1 MKALKIPA
9 VPIARILPFP
19 HNGPMKRTRGKGSV
33 FQRGR
38 IWWISFSREGKTYR
52 ESAECTDKGTALR
65 KLKARLRQVDTGIYG
80 MEGERTV
87 ADLMEQVFADYELNN
102 KRSLRD
108 IQIRWKLHL
117 KPVLGHWRSAR
128 ITTDSLR
135 EYALWRRE
143 EGAANATIN
152 REFALLKR
160 AFSLAG
166 LVLRIPRL
174 EERNVRK
181 GFVDEGQAARLAVE
195 CAKIGLWMRA
205 LFAVL
210 FDCGFRIGEALNLHV
225 GQIDLTARTIRLNP
239 GETKSGRG
247 REAPMTSATFE
258 LIRACCAGK
267 ARQEF
272 VFTRGDGSRVL
283 NFRKT
288 WTHITKA
295 AGMPDLLVHDIR
307 RSAARRMIARG
318 ISQHVAMAISGHRTI
333 HVFQRYAI
341 ISHDDLRD
349 AARKLEAGSYTIDTQ
364 FKDVSEQKPGN
375 TLN

>member
-1 MKALKIPA
+1 
-9 VPIARILPFP
+9 
-19 HNGPMKRTRGKGSV
+19 
-33 FQRGR
+33 
-38 IWWISFSREGKTYR
+38 
-52 ESAECTDKGTALR
+52 
-65 KLKARLRQVDTGIYG
+65 
-80 MEGERTV
+80 
-87 ADLMEQVFADYELNN
+87 
-102 KRSLRD
+102 
-108 IQIRWKLHL
+108 
-117 KPVLGHWRSAR
+117 
-128 ITTDSLR
+128 
-135 EYALWRRE
+135 
-143 EGAANATIN
+143 
-152 REFALLKR
+152 
-160 AFSLAG
+160 
-166 LVLRIPRL
+166 
-174 EERNVRK
+174 
-181 GFVDEGQAARLAVE
+181 
-195 CAKIGLWMRA
+195 MRA

-307 RSAARRMIARG
+307 RSAVRRMIARG

-349 AARKLEAGSYTIDTQ
+349 AARKQQNVRGSKRESVPEYPVPRFTLLNGFQ
-364 FKDVSEQKPGN
+364 LSRGYEPVECKHQPKEFRDVER
-375 TLN
+375 